1 MYHRIVKNNLSDA
14 CAKKKNR
21 YHKLSSHF
29 TGQFFRPVEKFERI
43 LQYFRSVHTQL
54 RRPRSLNFERHTYN
68 TLEVSTGR
76 QFVRGG
82 MGGEGGGRVNV
93 VNVQQKSTKEL
104 ADIRFMS

>member
-1 MYHRIVKNNLSDA
+1 M
-14 CAKKKNR
+14 
-21 YHKLSSHF
+21 
-29 TGQFFRPVEKFERI
+29 

-54 RRPRSLNFERHTYN
+54 GRPRSLNFERVTYN
-68 TLEVSTGR
+68 ALEVSTGR

-82 MGGEGGGRVNV
+82 MGGGEGGGRVNV